1 MYGKECPGY
10 RPAIVFQNEPATAHF
25 RRWRSPVRKGS
36 SSFADSTL
44 SENTSLVS
52 RLRYLADATW
62 EDRALCYF
70 FDQYTI
76 PKKSDG
82 ALGILESIPALYI
95 LCRENEVAG
104 SSSLCLRWAVDAVAL
119 SAFAHE
125 ANASHLDYQARKR
138 YGMALRGLREA
149 LASPTESA
157 KDETLA
163 AILLLAIFEDIN
175 GERRGLHSSHTAGFE
190 LFARLH
196 SQRRLDGKYS
206 RCLFNFAYAQ
216 LVGVSVYMVIGDIAM
231 LTRHTAN
238 PDSGLG
244 QSPENRLRVPS

>member
-1 MYGKECPGY
+1 M
-10 RPAIVFQNEPATAHF
+10 
-25 RRWRSPVRKGS
+25 S
-36 SSFADSTL
+36 
-44 SENTSLVS
+44 
-52 RLRYLADATW
+52 LADATW

-82 ALGILESIPALYI
+82 DLGILESIPALYM
-95 LCRENEVAG
+95 LCRGNEVVG
-104 SSSLCLRWAVDAVAL
+104 SSSSCLRWAVDAVAL

-125 ANASHLDYQARKR
+125 ANASHLDYQARKT
-138 YGMALRGLREA
+138 YGMALHGLREA
-149 LASPTESA
+149 LASPTKSA

-216 LVGVSVYMVIGDIAM
+216 LVGICMYIRGYW
-231 LTRHTAN
+231 
-238 PDSGLG
+238 
-244 QSPENRLRVPS
+244 